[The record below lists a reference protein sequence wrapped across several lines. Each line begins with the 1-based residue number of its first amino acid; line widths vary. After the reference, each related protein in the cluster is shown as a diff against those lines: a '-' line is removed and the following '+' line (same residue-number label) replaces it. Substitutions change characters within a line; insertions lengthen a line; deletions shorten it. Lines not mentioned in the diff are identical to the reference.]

1 MSEEEKTAAQHT
13 DADGDV
19 CVKRREGMKHYI
31 ARRNVFIEVYVQA
44 TRARWVGGLCIAVT
58 EQVWVRIGITEI

>member
-19 CVKRREGMKHYI
+19 CAKRREGMERYM
-31 ARRNVFIEVYVQA
+31 ARRNAFVEVYVQS
-44 TRARWVGGLCIAVT
+44 TRAR
-58 EQVWVRIGITEI
+58 